1 MNKLIIFGLLALFL
15 NSINGEYTCSDYL
28 TVYGSANLEDLEG
41 EDCAMLTPTGE
52 GMTHCCLFEIADEIY
67 CKEVSDDQYE
77 NMGRFVKY
85 TEDEKTN
92 RLNEIKE
99 IVAFFICYFRII
111 ILNIKTFVL
120 YSSLY

>member
-28 TVYGSANLEDLEG
+28 TVYGSENLEDLEG
-41 EDCAMLTPTGE
+41 EDCARLTPTGE
-52 GMTHCCLFEIADEIY
+52 GMTHCCLFEISDEIY

-85 TEDEKTN
+85 TEDQEANTDVDIDCSSKF
-92 RLNEIKE
+92 LS
-99 IVAFFICYFRII
+99 
-111 ILNIKTFVL
+111 LSLFVIFAL
-120 YSSLY
+120 LF